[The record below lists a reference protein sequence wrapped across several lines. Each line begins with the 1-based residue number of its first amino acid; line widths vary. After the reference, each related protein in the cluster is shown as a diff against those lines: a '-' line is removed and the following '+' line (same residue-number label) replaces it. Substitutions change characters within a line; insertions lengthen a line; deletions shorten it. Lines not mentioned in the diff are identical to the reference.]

1 MTYAVVGVCEV
12 MEKQV
17 VANLKMQVTVDFS
30 LSDHRIKRRHHIW
43 YAKTYRGIQRD
54 AADRIPVNLLSI
66 MNMNNRW
73 LSGNKGCLVALTEK
87 SLYR

>member
-30 LSDHRIKRRHHIW
+30 LSDHRIKRRHHI
-43 YAKTYRGIQRD
+43 
-54 AADRIPVNLLSI
+54 
-66 MNMNNRW
+66 
-73 LSGNKGCLVALTEK
+73 
-87 SLYR
+87 